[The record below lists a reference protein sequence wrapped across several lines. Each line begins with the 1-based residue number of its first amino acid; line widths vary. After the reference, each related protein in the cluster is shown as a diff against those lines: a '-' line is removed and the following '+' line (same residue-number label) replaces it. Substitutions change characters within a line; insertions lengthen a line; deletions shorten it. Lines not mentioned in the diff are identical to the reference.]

1 MKAIARVIR
10 SSVRAR
16 AVSANGVTAAAYA
29 LPGIQMTAEAMDQA
43 GVRHFLTV
51 APEEPQQLIWL
62 VPQVGVD
69 YTITT
74 STNLKWRII

>member
-16 AVSANGVTAAAYA
+16 AASANGVTAAAYA
-29 LPGIQMTAEAMDQA
+29 LPGIQMTAEATEQN
-43 GVRHFLTV
+43 GLRHFMTV
-51 APEEPQQLIWL
+51 APEEPQHLIWL